1 MEKHILVIDKEKFI
15 RSMFES
21 GLKGSN
27 LKVYTIDTLEN
38 NYYLI
43 DELKP
48 VAIFFDIHSS
58 MGEWKKL
65 STFKAQSKLYPMGF
79 HEDFDLIKGMESEF
93 TGLIEKPIATKNFKE
108 VIERYCL

>member
-15 RSMFES
+15 RSLFES
-21 GLKGSN
+21 GLKGSE
-27 LKVYTIDTLEN
+27 LKVYTLDSIEN

-58 MGEWKKL
+58 MGEWSNLAKHKEHIKL
-65 STFKAQSKLYPMGF
+65 FPMGF
-79 HEDFDLIKGMESEF
+79 HEDFDLIKGMEANFSA
-93 TGLIEKPIATKNFKE
+93 LVEKPIATKNFKD
-108 VIERYCL
+108 VIEKYCL